1 MHTEVQEVEADQ
13 RLDLFLRQ
21 RCPELSRSRIQTL
34 VKGGDVIVN
43 GAAVR
48 SAYLVQAGVRIEM
61 TMQLVAIGE
70 NSGGGS
76 L

>member
-1 MHTEVQEVEADQ
+1 MQIEVQEIEVDQ

-34 VKGGDVIVN
+34 VKDGDVCVN

-48 SAYLVQAGVRIEM
+48 SAYLVQAGDRIEM
-61 TMQLVAIGE
+61 AMPALQT
-70 NSGGGS
+70 
-76 L
+76 